1 MGRSFSHSP
10 PQRVRPDGGLGVNII
25 RPSDHLQSYIT
36 FFYFVTAG
44 QALTDF
50 LYPEWGNVRFSIAG
64 SWMVRMPG
72 YADETPQTAVLFGPT
87 DRHGAIDTKGGRTVG
102 FGLTP
107 IGWQAIIGEDAGAM
121 ANRVVPLGDRLGISG
136 EQLREHLIQDQ
147 EDHLIMKR
155 LEELLTKRLAGR
167 PPVSKA
173 VLATD
178 RALRMRPREVAD
190 FAAAAGV
197 SARTLHRLCLGAFGF
212 PPKRLMRLQRFLDTL
227 GQVRTAVGNPVRTS
241 VDEAYCDQSHF
252 YRDFRDFMAMT
263 PREYFGAPRLLMAA
277 AAEAQVRAGVT
288 LSFRLPPWLS
298 QEDSA
303 HAAKGVAR

>member
-1 MGRSFSHSP
+1 M
-10 PQRVRPDGGLGVNII
+10 
-25 RPSDHLQSYIT
+25 
-36 FFYFVTAG
+36 
-44 QALTDF
+44 TDF
-50 LYPEWGNVRFSIAG
+50 LYPEWGNVRFSISG

-72 YADETPQTAVLFGPT
+72 YEDETPQTAVLFGPT
-87 DRHGAIDTKGGRTVG
+87 DRHGAIDTKGGRTIG

-107 IGWQAIIGEDAGAM
+107 IGWQAVIGGDAGAM

-136 EQLREHLIQDQ
+136 EQLRAHLIRDKEDQ
-147 EDHLIMKR
+147 VIVER
-155 LEELLTKRLAGR
+155 LEELLTRRLASR

-178 RALRMRPREVAD
+178 RALRMRPRDLAA

-227 GQVRTAVGNPVRTS
+227 GQVRTAVGNSVRNS
-241 VDEAYCDQSHF
+241 MDEAYCDQSHF

-288 LSFRLPPWLS
+288 LSFRLPPSLVE
-298 QEDSA
+298 EDSA
-303 HAAKGVAR
+303 HAVTGAAA